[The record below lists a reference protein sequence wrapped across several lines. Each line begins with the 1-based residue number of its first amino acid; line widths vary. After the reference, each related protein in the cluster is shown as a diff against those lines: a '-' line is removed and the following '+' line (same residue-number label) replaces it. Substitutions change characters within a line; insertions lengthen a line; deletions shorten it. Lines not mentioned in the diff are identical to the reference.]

1 MIQIEFAQGVG
12 EDLARIALHLLN
24 HDAAL
29 ASERLD
35 QIELGL
41 RVLQHH
47 PLIGRRLDDQ
57 HRELVLG
64 HDSHGYVAKYRY
76 LPERQM
82 VLITALRAQ
91 REIGYRR

>member
-1 MIQIEFAQGVG
+1 MIQIEFAQGVS
-12 EDLARIALHLLN
+12 EDLARTALHLLN
-24 HDAAL
+24 HDVAL
-29 ASERLD
+29 AGERLD

-47 PLIGRRLDDQ
+47 PMIGRRFVGQ

-64 HDSHGYVAKYRY
+64 HDSHGHVAKYRY

-91 REIGYRR
+91 RQRGYQR

>member
-12 EDLARIALHLLN
+12 EDLARIALHFLN

-29 ASERLD
+29 ASERLG

-47 PLIGRRLDDQ
+47 PMIGRRLDDQ

-91 REIGYRR
+91 RESGYRR